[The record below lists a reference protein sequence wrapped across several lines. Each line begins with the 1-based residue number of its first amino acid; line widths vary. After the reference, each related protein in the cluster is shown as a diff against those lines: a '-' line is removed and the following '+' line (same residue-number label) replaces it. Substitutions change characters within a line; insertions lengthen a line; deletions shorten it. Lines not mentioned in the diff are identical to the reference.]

1 MNTNNSNDQT
11 NNSEPNN
18 NQSTTDQTNNSGIV
32 TDQTNNQS
40 TNDQPTQ
47 NRMLIGITG
56 KIGAGKSLSSRILER
71 NHNFTEYT
79 MAGPLKKM
87 ATSIGFTEEEVN
99 GTQEQ
104 KLVKNKYWNV
114 SGREFLQKFGT
125 EVCRDVLPSVIN
137 MNFNNRTL
145 WCRIF
150 EIYYEE
156 HKKNM
161 DVVVSDCRF
170 KDELDL
176 IKELGGV
183 TVKIIRNNTDTDNT
197 ILTSHKF
204 HPSELLEYKTNFVIN
219 NNGDLQ
225 DLTYK
230 LQEMLYMI
238 KIGYHK
244 ITNATIYI

>member
-11 NNSEPNN
+11 NNSGPNN
-18 NQSTTDQTNNSGIV
+18 NQSTTDQPNNSGPN
-32 TDQTNNQS
+32 NNQS
-40 TNDQPTQ
+40 TSNQLTQ

-71 NHNFTEYT
+71 YHNFTEYT

-104 KLVKNKYWNV
+104 KLVKNKYWDV

-125 EVCRDVLPSVIN
+125 EVCRDALPRIIN

-161 DVVVSDCRF
+161 NVVVSDCRF

-176 IKELGGV
+176 IKELGGI
-183 TVKIIRNNTDTDNT
+183 TVKIIRNDTITDNT
-197 ILTSHKF
+197 ISTSHKC

-219 NNGDLQ
+219 NNGYLQ
-225 DLTYK
+225 DLTHK
-230 LQEMLYMI
+230 IEEMLYMI

>member
-1 MNTNNSNDQT
+1 MNTNNSG
-11 NNSEPNN
+11 PNN
-18 NQSTTDQTNNSGIV
+18 NQSTSDQPN
-32 TDQTNNQS
+32 NNQY

-47 NRMLIGITG
+47 NKMLIGITG

-71 NHNFTEYT
+71 NHKFTEYT

-125 EVCRDVLPSVIN
+125 EVCRDILPRVIN

-161 DVVVSDCRF
+161 GVVVSDCRF

-197 ILTSHKF
+197 MLTSHKF

-225 DLTYK
+225 DLTCK

-244 ITNATIYI
+244 ITNSTIYI